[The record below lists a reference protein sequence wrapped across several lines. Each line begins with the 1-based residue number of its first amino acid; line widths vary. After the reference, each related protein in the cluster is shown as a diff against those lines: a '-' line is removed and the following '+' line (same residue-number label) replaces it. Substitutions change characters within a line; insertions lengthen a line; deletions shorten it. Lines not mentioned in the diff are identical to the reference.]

1 MHVRG
6 YKEEGTIT
14 TAFDMT
20 VKNELDRFHLVM
32 DVIERTPINTPAARA
47 LHEKMQQ
54 KLVEHANYIA
64 ENGIDLPEVRNWE
77 WPH

>member
-1 MHVRG
+1 
-6 YKEEGTIT
+6 
-14 TAFDMT
+14 
-20 VKNELDRFHLVM
+20 M